1 MRSNAPEKD
10 VQHFTVVFRI
20 PGPRE
25 ATGKFLT
32 DLSARFS
39 DQQPEIVAIQAGN
52 VLETLDRAESTAAK
66 TYSNKNR
73 RTL

>member
-1 MRSNAPEKD
+1 MRSNEPEKD
-10 VQHFTVVFRI
+10 VQHFTVVFRV

-32 DLSARFS
+32 DLGARFS

-52 VLETLDRAESTAAK
+52 VLEALDRTESTAEK
-66 TYSNKNR
+66 TDSNKSR
-73 RTL
+73 RTS